1 MKSQITNRQ
10 KSELICF
17 TPTVQE
23 PGGGYTKPPS
33 VEVIETS
40 SFDSVY
46 SSEITTLDL
55 YRQNQYN
62 NVAYDPM
69 GTFITRPSA
78 KTLLTDTV
86 VNKVVVRPIK
96 VDIVTGRPLH
106 FGGRGMNR
114 DNPPPT
120 TILRSSYWED
130 YNGVNATAI
139 SYIDGVGSINH
150 SNSGGSGYPGVP
162 DMVIF
167 GAGMEANYSV
177 SIRAKDNKK
186 DPSWKK
192 SNILEKP
199 VLVDQGIEYDP
210 HSTVAVALYPIEPF
224 AYWSFDQNESLFENN
239 AAQYLK
245 STSGFNLPIEDGLV
259 AYWKMDEVN
268 ETTLTTG
275 AFTIEDN
282 SSSNN
287 DINVNA
293 GGGGANVA
301 RTYWGTKNRS
311 INFDPTDSIAV
322 TNANITD
329 SGTNGTFT
337 FSFWT
342 QSFNAVHALEIHLGD
357 INLSI
362 SGNSL
367 SLRHPSSPG
376 FLGTSPTLNM
386 TGRWNNIVCRYDG
399 TQDKVELFVNG
410 ENKINTTINNPGV
423 GNALNFPIGNSGVL
437 LDEMMVYNRA
447 LTDAEIGHLAG
458 NVFLDLSGNKY
469 NAVALG
475 TGFEM
480 NSTTD
485 AGSVNNSFS
494 TDLGEAVSFDGNNSS
509 RYLDLT
515 THIKSF
521 SGLEKGTIAFWIK
534 PNSLAND
541 MTVLSG
547 SCTDDNQSFFRILL
561 RDNGKIRTEV
571 YNDETEFC
579 KLSSGGSTTIGPS
592 NWSHVAVVIG
602 ENGISYFINGKSV
615 PVVVPPDSSNARAFF
630 VDVDKLNFLAIG
642 KHQTKEANATNYFN
656 GQLDELHIFER
667 VLTGGEIQYLYNVGK
682 EQGVQR
688 AILSP
693 QVDAIGTVTVTNV
706 GAGYKGSPRS

>member
-1 MKSQITNRQ
+1 
-10 KSELICF
+10 
-17 TPTVQE
+17 
-23 PGGGYTKPPS
+23 
-33 VEVIETS
+33 
-40 SFDSVY
+40 
-46 SSEITTLDL
+46 
-55 YRQNQYN
+55 
-62 NVAYDPM
+62 
-69 GTFITRPSA
+69 
-78 KTLLTDTV
+78 
-86 VNKVVVRPIK
+86 
-96 VDIVTGRPLH
+96 
-106 FGGRGMNR
+106 
-114 DNPPPT
+114 
-120 TILRSSYWED
+120 
-130 YNGVNATAI
+130 
-139 SYIDGVGSINH
+139 
-150 SNSGGSGYPGVP
+150 
-162 DMVIF
+162 
-167 GAGMEANYSV
+167 
-177 SIRAKDNKK
+177 
-186 DPSWKK
+186 
-192 SNILEKP
+192 
-199 VLVDQGIEYDP
+199 
-210 HSTVAVALYPIEPF
+210 
-224 AYWSFDQNESLFENN
+224 
-239 AAQYLK
+239 
-245 STSGFNLPIEDGLV
+245 
-259 AYWKMDEVN
+259 MDEVN
-268 ETTLTTG
+268 ETTLTAG

-282 SSSNN
+282 STSNN

-342 QSFNAVHALEIHLGD
+342 QSFNAVHSLEIHLGD
-357 INLSI
+357 INLSV

-367 SLRHPSSPG
+367 SLRHPLSGG
-376 FLGTSPTLNM
+376 FLGNIPYTKYD
-386 TGRWNNIVCRYDG
+386 GHWNNIVCRYDG

-410 ENKINTTINNPGV
+410 ENKINETIIPGA
-423 GNALNFPIGNSGVL
+423 GNALNFPVGNNGVL

-480 NSTTD
+480 DSTND

-494 TDLGEAVSFDGNNSS
+494 GDLGEAISIDGNNSQ

-521 SGLEKGTIAFWIK
+521 SGLDMGTVAFWIK
-534 PNSLAND
+534 PNSLASD

-547 SCTDDNQSFFRILL
+547 SCTDDNQSYFRILL

-571 YNDETEFC
+571 YNDETEYC

-615 PVVVPPDSSNARAFF
+615 PVVVPPDSSNARAFLA
-630 VDVDKLNFLAIG
+630 DVDNLNFLAIG
-642 KHQTKEANATNYFN
+642 KHQTKEVNATNYFN
-656 GQLDELHIFER
+656 GQLDELQIFQR

-706 GAGYKGSPRS
+706 GAGYKEVPEVDFNVTSYFGQDGFTAPAGEVELNATSVDQILLTKDFDKTVKIILPDTSEILRTSAEYVMVDPNNSRAVIPIGLFGYSSPPNLILEGSPDWPDERNATGYSLFFIDENQSGEVVHGGAGYDLNNSRYIHSFTDDTNTTTYEIIKLKKLGVKLLKLLHYEEANW

>member
-1 MKSQITNRQ
+1 MRL
-10 KSELICF
+10 LI
-17 TPTVQE
+17 
-23 PGGGYTKPPS
+23 
-33 VEVIETS
+33 
-40 SFDSVY
+40 
-46 SSEITTLDL
+46 L
-55 YRQNQYN
+55 
-62 NVAYDPM
+62 
-69 GTFITRPSA
+69 
-78 KTLLTDTV
+78 
-86 VNKVVVRPIK
+86 
-96 VDIVTGRPLH
+96 
-106 FGGRGMNR
+106 
-114 DNPPPT
+114 
-120 TILRSSYWED
+120 
-130 YNGVNATAI
+130 
-139 SYIDGVGSINH
+139 
-150 SNSGGSGYPGVP
+150 
-162 DMVIF
+162 
-167 GAGMEANYSV
+167 
-177 SIRAKDNKK
+177 
-186 DPSWKK
+186 
-192 SNILEKP
+192 
-199 VLVDQGIEYDP
+199 QG
-210 HSTVAVALYPIEPF
+210 
-224 AYWSFDQNESLFENN
+224 Q
-239 AAQYLK
+239 
-245 STSGFNLPIEDGLV
+245 
-259 AYWKMDEVN
+259 M
-268 ETTLTTG
+268 
-275 AFTIEDN
+275 
-282 SSSNN
+282 
-287 DINVNA
+287 
-293 GGGGANVA
+293 
-301 RTYWGTKNRS
+301 
-311 INFDPTDSIAV
+311 
-322 TNANITD
+322 
-329 SGTNGTFT
+329 
-337 FSFWT
+337 
-342 QSFNAVHALEIHLGD
+342 
-357 INLSI
+357 
-362 SGNSL
+362 
-367 SLRHPSSPG
+367 
-376 FLGTSPTLNM
+376 
-386 TGRWNNIVCRYDG
+386 
-399 TQDKVELFVNG
+399 
-410 ENKINTTINNPGV
+410 
-423 GNALNFPIGNSGVL
+423 GNALNFPVGNNGVL

-547 SCTDDNQSFFRILL
+547 SCTDDNQSYFRILL

-706 GAGYKGSPRS
+706 GAGYKEVPEVDFNVTSYFGQVGFTAPAGEVELNATSVDQILLTKDFDKTVEIILPDTREIRRTSAEYVMVDPNNSRAVIPVGLFGYSSPPNLILEGSPDWPDERNATGYSLFFIDENHSGEVVYGGAGYDLNNSRYIHSFTDDTNTTTYEIIKLRKTWRQAAEIAALRGGKLVEINGTEENATVLQGIQDAGIIMANTIAIDGGGGAYVWLGGNDFANEGNWTWDGKNEGNGVQFWDGNTNGAGQVGGLFNNWGGTANGPQIEPDDFNNSQDALAMSLNGWENGIAGEWNDLDEDNNTLYFVVEYNGTINDTNLAVGFDSDAVRIFGEGYEASRI